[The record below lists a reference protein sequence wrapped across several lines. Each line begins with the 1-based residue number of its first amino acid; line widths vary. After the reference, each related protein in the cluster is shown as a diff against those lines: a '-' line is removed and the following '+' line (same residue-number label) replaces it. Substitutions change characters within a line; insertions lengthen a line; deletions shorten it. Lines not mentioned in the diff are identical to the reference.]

1 MCSESYNETLAK
13 FHPFLIRKAASF
25 AMYALPLRD
34 QLLNK
39 VCSDVQT
46 SIDALPEM
54 LQITNAVYDRIDAL
68 YVEFDLHGL
77 P

>member
-1 MCSESYNETLAK
+1 
-13 FHPFLIRKAASF
+13 
-25 AMYALPLRD
+25 MYALPNRD

-39 VCSDVQT
+39 VCSDIEA
-46 SIDALPEM
+46 SIKALPEM

-68 YVEFDLHGL
+68 YTKNDLHSL